1 MKFCPDKEQNGSLRE
16 SFLLRMGILTFSF
29 GRPKE
34 KTNKKKNRRLKT
46 KAGFFINW
54 PGTQTQVPQL
64 TPITKHMKQRTDLV
78 GARSARPNTHSPVKL
93 VN

>member
-16 SFLLRMGILTFSF
+16 SFLLRMGILTFYF

-46 KAGFFINW
+46 KAGFFIN
-54 PGTQTQVPQL
+54 
-64 TPITKHMKQRTDLV
+64 
-78 GARSARPNTHSPVKL
+78 
-93 VN
+93 